1 MYNKD
6 TQKDWV
12 SSAVS
17 GAIGG
22 GVVTSCAVFQGQPLS
37 IAIPITLVS
46 ALFALLCHRFE
57 II

>member
-1 MYNKD
+1 MYNRD

-12 SSAVS
+12 SSALS

-37 IAIPITLVS
+37 VAIPITMMS
-46 ALFALLCHRFE
+46 AAFALLCHKFE